1 MLKIAKSKS
10 PVERLKIQL
19 DEFRTEITA
28 IKYLPNQDW
37 FVVGN
42 RNGELY
48 FYDAIDGS
56 LVYQALNEHAN
67 NVNCLEISPNGMI
80 MVSGGRDKTVNIWK
94 LDELKKKLK
103 DLGPVEEKYAPIQFV
118 ETESI
123 RDVDFVNN
131 DWILVVSSS
140 EGLSNNQSG
149 DVSLLP
155 LDFDVTGQRTKEIS
169 RIR

>member
-1 MLKIAKSKS
+1 MLDQYSSIHTLLRQESGIFNPNLLRRSRNQIVSADFNEESELLVLAHSNRNIEMLKIANGKS

-19 DEFRTEITA
+19 DEFKTEITA

-67 NVNCLEISPNGMI
+67 NVNCLEISPNGTI

-94 LDELKKKLK
+94 LDELKKKH
-103 DLGPVEEKYAPIQFV
+103 GV
-118 ETESI
+118 
-123 RDVDFVNN
+123 
-131 DWILVVSSS
+131 
-140 EGLSNNQSG
+140 
-149 DVSLLP
+149 
-155 LDFDVTGQRTKEIS
+155 
-169 RIR
+169 

>member
-1 MLKIAKSKS
+1 
-10 PVERLKIQL
+10 LKIQL

-155 LDFDVTGQRTKEIS
+155 LDFDVTGRELKKLVE
-169 RIR
+169 